1 VNKNREHTEQS
12 RYDRDHAHARLL
24 ELEHSDLIELITLTS
39 VSVRLQDYG
48 RGCIHRLVH
57 RLDEA
62 RTEWDVVV
70 LYKQPFTE
78 AVYSFATGSNV
89 SALRRTIDPTPPQP
103 IA

>member
-62 RTEWDVVV
+62 RTEWDVIV
-70 LYKQPFTE
+70 LYKLIYTTVHRSVLF
-78 AVYSFATGSNV
+78 
-89 SALRRTIDPTPPQP
+89 LRYRL
-103 IA
+103 